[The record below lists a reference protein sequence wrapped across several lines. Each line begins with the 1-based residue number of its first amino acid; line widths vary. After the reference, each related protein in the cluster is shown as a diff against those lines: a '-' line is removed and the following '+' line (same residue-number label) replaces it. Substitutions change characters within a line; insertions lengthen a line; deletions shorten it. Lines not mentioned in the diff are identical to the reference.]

1 MPNSPLETR
10 LTRQIASCGEKDAA
24 AVAHGLLL
32 NCGHIKAGAE
42 LTGAG
47 KTRQDLG
54 GHGRTKDREA
64 KQRGNKARDY
74 KYDAKTNTAT
84 LKKKRALTSPCP

>member
-1 MPNSPLETR
+1 
-10 LTRQIASCGEKDAA
+10 
-24 AVAHGLLL
+24 LLL
-32 NCGHIKAGAE
+32 APPGQAVRGALAPSQRPASSAPRPRPTAGFR